1 MSFNKEGAVGIFVL
15 IGLLCVAYLTV
26 KLGRMEVFQSG
37 GYELSARFTSING
50 LRKGAD
56 IEVAGVKV
64 GRVSGIRL
72 DPAHG
77 LAVVTLRLDDTLIV
91 ADDAIASIKT
101 SGLIG
106 DKYINLDP
114 GGSDIKLK
122 SGETISDTQSA
133 VDLEELISK
142 YVFGK
147 VKNVQF
153 G

>member
-91 ADDAIASIKT
+91 ADDAIVSIKT

-147 VKNVQF
+147 V
-153 G
+153 

>member
-1 MSFNKEGAVGIFVL
+1 MSFNKEGAVGVFVL
-15 IGLLCVAYLTV
+15 IGLLCVGYLTV

-77 LAVVTLRLDDTLIV
+77 LAVVTLRLDDTVIV
-91 ADDAIASIKT
+91 ADDAIVSIKT

-106 DKYINLDP
+106 DKYINLDL

-122 SGETISDTQSA
+122 SGETISETQSA

-147 VKNVQF
+147 V
-153 G
+153 

>member
-1 MSFNKEGAVGIFVL
+1 MSFNKEGAVGVFVL
-15 IGLLCVAYLTV
+15 IGLLCVGYLTV
-26 KLGRMEVFQSG
+26 KLGRMEVFHSG

-64 GRVSGIRL
+64 GRVSSIRL

-77 LAVVTLRLDDTLIV
+77 LAMVTLRLDDTVIV
-91 ADDAIASIKT
+91 ADDAIVSIKT

-106 DKYINLDP
+106 DKYINLDL

-122 SGETISDTQSA
+122 SGETISETQSA

-147 VKNVQF
+147 V
-153 G
+153 

>member
-147 VKNVQF
+147 V
-153 G
+153 

>member
-1 MSFNKEGAVGIFVL
+1 MSFNKEGAVGVFVL

-26 KLGRMEVFQSG
+26 KLGRMEVFHSG

-147 VKNVQF
+147 V
-153 G
+153 

>member
-1 MSFNKEGAVGIFVL
+1 MSFNKEGAVGVFVL

-26 KLGRMEVFQSG
+26 KLGRMEVFHSG

-77 LAVVTLRLDDTLIV
+77 LAVVTLRLDDTVIV
-91 ADDAIASIKT
+91 ADDAIVSIKT

-147 VKNVQF
+147 V
-153 G
+153 